1 MLLLLC
7 CVPVKGGTGMAN
19 NKHLT
24 LNDRTSIEVA
34 LIEKS
39 NFTTIAKNLDKDPST
54 ISKEIRGHLS
64 FQRIAGFRL
73 N

>member
-1 MLLLLC
+1 
-7 CVPVKGGTGMAN
+7 MAN

-34 LIEKS
+34 LKEKL
-39 NFTTIAKNLDKDPST
+39 NFTTSARSLGKDPST

-64 FQRIAGFRL
+64 FQRIGGFPDFVG
-73 N
+73 